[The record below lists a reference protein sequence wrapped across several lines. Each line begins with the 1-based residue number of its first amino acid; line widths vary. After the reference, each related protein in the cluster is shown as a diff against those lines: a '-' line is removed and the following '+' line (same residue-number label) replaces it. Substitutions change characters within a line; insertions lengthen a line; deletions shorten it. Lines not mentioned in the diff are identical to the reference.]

1 MGFLGLTGFGGGATG
16 LAQAGGEGEFDP
28 RDHFDVTLWTGNGSS
43 PRTITQDGNFTP
55 DLIWNKAR
63 SHGYHHYVHD
73 SVRGFGSNKELV
85 PSGTY
90 QEGDTSNHNT
100 PAHGYVSGAGSG
112 SFTLGAGSSNN
123 LYNNGSGETYVAWTW
138 NAGGSTVSNTD
149 GSITSSVRANPTA
162 GFSIVSY
169 TGSGSNATVGHG
181 LETAPAMVILK
192 GRNFADNWR
201 IYHKDLHATEP
212 EDYYIMLESSNGRSG
227 DQNTS
232 FMNSTQ
238 PTSTVFSLGTDSAI
252 NGSNRTMIAYC
263 WSELEGYSKF
273 GLYEGNGSADGTFVW
288 CGFKPR
294 LVILKNIDNSAR
306 WFMYDSARDE
316 YNEGN
321 KALYPDR
328 SDPEST
334 TYPID
339 FLSNGFKLRY
349 ADSGGYSNYASTYT
363 FAAWA
368 ETPFKYSNAR

>member
-1 MGFLGLTGFGGGATG
+1 MSIQQMFLGVG
-16 LAQAGGEGEFDP
+16 AGGINP
-28 RDHFDVTLWTGNGSS
+28 REYFDVTLWTGNSSS
-43 PRTITQDGNFTP
+43 PRTITQGGDFTP
-55 DLIWNKAR
+55 DLIWIKKR
-63 SHGYHHYVHD
+63 SHNTHHYAYD

-263 WSELEGYSKF
+263 WSEVEGFSKF
-273 GLYEGNGSADGTFVW
+273 GTYEGIGNADGPSITLGFEPSLILTKNSDTGGTNYDW
-288 CGFKPR
+288 CIYDNARSTSNPR
-294 LVILKNIDNSAR
+294 NEFLCPNLSYQENYRGDNTA
-306 WFMYDSARDE
+306 DNARDV
-316 YNEGN
+316 
-321 KALYPDR
+321 
-328 SDPEST
+328 
-334 TYPID
+334 D
-339 FLSNGFKLRY
+339 FLSNGFKIQNNSSPMNKNGDTILY
-349 ADSGGYSNYASTYT
+349 AA
-363 FAAWA
+363 FA
-368 ETPFKYSNAR
+368 